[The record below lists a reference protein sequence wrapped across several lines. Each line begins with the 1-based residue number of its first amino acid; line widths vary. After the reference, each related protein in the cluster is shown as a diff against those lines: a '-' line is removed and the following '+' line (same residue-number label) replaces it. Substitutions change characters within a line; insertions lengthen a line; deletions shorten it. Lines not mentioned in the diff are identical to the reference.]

1 MTTLGEVV
9 ARIRS
14 VLERLPS
21 GALQEAHARLVDRL
35 IPALEE
41 LTKGTASQ
49 DLVTAQATLRAV
61 SLRLKRAEQLLES
74 AQASTGEWLAE
85 HGEAAPEPPSPRT
98 GSAAP
103 PERASDLAKRVSGYR
118 TKLDHPWPYGKPL
131 RGWRLSTQ
139 EGGDTELSS
148 GTRLASGQTDPAYTA
163 AVERATT
170 LGLARGGF
178 VPDIARHI
186 EVKEASTMST
196 GETRTIVIGKDPCGI
211 DPVTNVSCHRF
222 LRHFLPPDATLIIY
236 GPTGPPYRY
245 EGKRTS

>member
-9 ARIRS
+9 ARLRGG
-14 VLERLPS
+14 LERLPS
-21 GALQEAHARLVDRL
+21 GALQEARARLVDRL

-41 LTKGTASQ
+41 LAKGTASQ

-61 SLRLKRAEQLLES
+61 SLSLERAEQLLGS

-85 HGEAAPEPPSPRT
+85 HGEVAPEPPTPRAA
-98 GSAAP
+98 SAP
-103 PERASDLAKRVSGYR
+103 PQRVTDLAKRVSGYR
-118 TKLDHPWPYGKPL
+118 TKLDNPWPYGKPL

-186 EVKEASTMST
+186 EVKEASTMSA
-196 GETRTIVIGKDPCGI
+196 GEMRRIVIGKDPCGI